1 MFWAQQRHNLNFS
14 QTPCSKRDHFKKAEK
29 SIFSHRR
36 KRIFFAQK
44 AYESIYFLN
53 PYDILHS
60 KMQKKKFRFFQVY
73 FPFKLLR
80 NY

>member
-36 KRIFFAQK
+36 KRIFFAQN

-60 KMQKKKFRFFQVY
+60 KMQKKTVSIFSS
-73 FPFKLLR
+73 LLPL
-80 NY
+80 